1 MEINEQI
8 KTHLEYLGYAKV
20 PDTNDLI
27 FMKPGLPTL
36 FIEQLSVNRI
46 VLNAKYTYNSNAANN
61 ELGFLNYV
69 NSLNQKTQIAT
80 YLKVPNSLGFCA
92 MYTGLYDRTEFGQ
105 FIQAWE
111 YDSTVLLENTPETA
125 FFLMEDCP
133 SIDSDLMN
141 LAVDKQFSA

>member
-46 VLNAKYTYNSNAANN
+46 VLNARYTYNSNAANN

-80 YLKVPNSLGFCA
+80 FLKVPNSLGFCA

-111 YDSTVLLENTPETA
+111 HDSTALLDNAPETA

-133 SIDSDLMN
+133 RIDSDLMN
-141 LAVDKQFSA
+141 LAVDKRYIA